1 MSAPAIA
8 LLLPGMSLNA
18 TIFPDLPI
26 PTLSPT
32 FGQFAPGAPGME
44 PYVASLE
51 ALTADAAWTGARHR
65 IVVGHSFGGM
75 LALAW
80 LLARP
85 APRVHGVVLVST
97 TAGPMFDAVRLRV
110 AWWRSRALRVGIRPF
125 LPFWNGKRVT
135 RGLHRLLNGRAGN
148 GTPVNFRALPHR
160 DDLRV
165 GLAGWQA
172 TGWEARRSFRS
183 AMDGFDVRGR
193 LREITA
199 PAIILHGA
207 RDCYFPE
214 ATARSLA
221 DGLPSGDLRVIP
233 DAGHVLPLTH
243 GSAVVCAVND
253 LLRTA
258 GYASAA
264 PSSV

>member
-1 MSAPAIA
+1 MA

-18 TIFPDLPI
+18 SIFPDLPI
-26 PTLSPT
+26 PTLSPS
-32 FGQFAPGAPGME
+32 FSQFAPGAPGME
-44 PYVASLE
+44 PYVSSLE
-51 ALTADAAWTGARHR
+51 ALTADAAWTEARYR

-85 APRVHGVVLVST
+85 AARVHGLVLVST

-110 AWWRSRALRVGIRPF
+110 AWWRSHALRVGIRPF
-125 LPFWNGKRVT
+125 LPLWNGKRVT
-135 RGLHRLLNGRAGN
+135 RGMHRLLNGAAGS

-160 DDLRV
+160 DDIRV

-183 AMDGFDVRGR
+183 AMNGFDVRGR
-193 LREITA
+193 LGEISV
-199 PAIILHGA
+199 PAIVLHGA

-214 ATARSLA
+214 ATARTLVE
-221 DGLPSGDLRVIP
+221 GLPSGELRVLP
-233 DAGHVLPLTH
+233 GAGHVLPLTH
-243 GSAVVCAVND
+243 GTAVVRAVND

-258 GYASAA
+258 GYSPAA
-264 PSSV
+264 ASSV